1 MSNHSLWTKL
11 SFNSV
16 DAEPGDILLDELFQ
30 IVNVTCQNDLVITRI
45 YTPLNHSKT
54 TENKSHVKQD
64 GMFFHISNGKKLR
77 FMLDKNKIINID
89 LKHDNLRLK
98 LYWGYHEQ

>member
-1 MSNHSLWTKL
+1 MSNHSLWTKT

-16 DAEPGDILLDELFQ
+16 DAKPRDILLDELFQ
-30 IVNVTCQNDLVITRI
+30 IVNVECQNDLVVTTI

-54 TENKSHVKQD
+54 TKNKSHVKQD

-77 FMLDKNKIINID
+77 FMLDKNKIINIY
-89 LKHDNLRLK
+89 LKHNNLRLN
-98 LYWGYHEQ
+98 LY